1 MARHSSHGTIDIR
14 TEVELRYWAEE
25 LGVEP
30 EIVRHAVEAVGTG
43 EMDVRDYVL
52 AYLSGT
58 RLPTGHHHSRTR
70 T

>member
-1 MARHSSHGTIDIR
+1 MGRHRTIDI
-14 TEVELRYWAEE
+14 TQEVQLRYWAEE

-30 EIVRHAVEAVGTG
+30 EIVRHAVEAVGTD

-58 RLPTGHHHSRTR
+58 RLPTRQRPSFRKH
-70 T
+70 